1 MQKRYKQQ
9 YSSYYNTALVV
20 CPNCGEDAMVKNVGH
35 CKQASLEC
43 RHCSLRK
50 SGNELVITKLL

>member
-20 CPNCGEDAMVKNVGH
+20 CPNCGEDALLNNVGNYIQH
-35 CKQASLEC
+35 SL
-43 RHCSLRK
+43 
-50 SGNELVITKLL
+50 